1 MNKLILGCF
10 LLITTGAWAQQ
21 PDMSLI
27 PFRQGD
33 KWGYA
38 TADRNIV
45 IQPKF
50 KEANW
55 FSEGFAS
62 VKIGN
67 KFGYI
72 NKVGKLVIPAK
83 FTVAKP
89 FRKGYL
95 PRADKQGGDSVLFA
109 GASLVASGVEICINT
124 KGKTTPKCPAMSE
137 SSYPENKKPVETIVN
152 VKNYSLPNNNGLFD
166 KILDDYKIPG
176 SDEIYY
182 VAVKND
188 RFGVFNSKFDTII
201 PFQFTSI
208 KINRKSVSPFLEVN
222 QDGKYGVLT
231 TDGKVVISPEYA
243 GMYTVSA
250 PAGKELIVLRK
261 DGKTF
266 VKDLNN
272 VDIISTVYTDVVYD
286 NEGFILTDANN
297 LRGYY
302 FTDNSVI
309 QPKYTEL
316 KRLAGSKYLMVKTNT
331 GKFAYVNSAG
341 VEFFSE

>member
-1 MNKLILGCF
+1 MNKIILGCF
-10 LLITTGAWAQQ
+10 LLITTGVSAQQ
-21 PDMSLI
+21 TDMSLI

-72 NKVGKLVIPAK
+72 NKAGKLVIPAK

-89 FRKGYL
+89 FRKGYF
-95 PRADKQGGDSVLFA
+95 PRADKMGGDSVLFA
-109 GASLVASGVEICINT
+109 GASLVASGEEICINT
-124 KGKTTPKCPAMSE
+124 KGKTTPKCPAMNE
-137 SSYPENKKPVETIVN
+137 NAYPENKTPVETIVN
-152 VKNYSLPNNNGLFD
+152 VKNYTLPNNNGLFD

-201 PFQFTSI
+201 PFQFTAI

-222 QDGKYGVLT
+222 QNGKYGVLS
-231 TDGKVVISPEYA
+231 TDGKVVISPEYS

-250 PAGKELIVLRK
+250 PGGNEMIVLRK

-266 VKDLNN
+266 VKDINN
-272 VDIISTVYTDVVYD
+272 KDLISTVYTDIVYD

-302 FTDNSVI
+302 FTNNSII
-309 QPKYTEL
+309 QPKYSEV
-316 KRLAGSKYLMVKTNT
+316 KRMSGSNFLMVKTNT
-331 GKFAYVNSAG
+331 GKFAYVNAAG